1 MHKSTL
7 PPRKNQKAVPLNALL
22 AWAENLLLWSA
33 FGALPPLLG
42 FLAGWWGSVFHV
54 AEENVIWYALG
65 GLALGVT
72 ADVLFLRGIVRAAY
86 RLPWCVPMFVYLFYA
101 VGMFGLFMGVPV
113 FNVLLGA
120 LAGFYS
126 GRRAHHSG
134 LAAPQAE
141 RLSRLTAL
149 FAAGVLALA
158 CTAALVLAAC
168 SSSTPADIAG
178 LLGLGFTPT
187 MGAILGVSAVLGILL
202 VAFEYIIATIVFRV
216 FLRS

>member
-1 MHKSTL
+1 
-7 PPRKNQKAVPLNALL
+7 
-22 AWAENLLLWSA
+22 
-33 FGALPPLLG
+33 
-42 FLAGWWGSVFHV
+42 
-54 AEENVIWYALG
+54 
-65 GLALGVT
+65 
-72 ADVLFLRGIVRAAY
+72 
-86 RLPWCVPMFVYLFYA
+86 MFVYLFYA
-101 VGMFGLFMGVPV
+101 VGMFGFFMGVPV

-187 MGAILGVSAVLGILL
+187 MGAILGVSAVLGVILIL
-202 VAFEYIIATIVFRV
+202 GEYWLAKKAFAIAK
-216 FLRS
+216 